1 MINFSIKP
9 SEFDRNQFD
18 FQSFW
23 EKYNIEIL
31 SHYLNTFPDRE
42 CLDLEKK
49 GFYQNSLKNSEV
61 NSFIKVIKKSKQVDF
76 SNLPDFNFNYT
87 DFENIGIAK
96 SYKKDSCFYELNI
109 YFFEILNSIFERIKL
124 NVASQLGSPWKV
136 LMVRIW
142 TTDSK
147 AKPQHMYGWHTDG
160 MPHEIF
166 KIMLYFNPLNDKN
179 GTLEIN
185 YNNSKKKFIS
195 SAPGSW
201 VLFKNSEV
209 FHRGVPPKVKS
220 KKFRVACEVTI
231 SRAFNYILTPRY
243 AGNTAHW
250 PKAPWNQAQIFNDSI
265 KKKSLRKITNN
276 NKLIRSV
283 NSIKDSLYRKLNRK
297 DRLFVKILTKIN
309 NF

>member
-31 SHYLNTFPDRE
+31 SHYLNTFPNRE
-42 CLDLEKK
+42 SLGLEKK

-61 NSFIKVIKKSKQVDF
+61 NSFIKIIKKSKQVDF

-185 YNNSKKKFIS
+185 YNNSKKNLFLAHLEVGFYSKIQRFFIE
-195 SAPGSW
+195 G
-201 VLFKNSEV
+201 
-209 FHRGVPPKVKS
+209 FHPK
-220 KKFRVACEVTI
+220 
-231 SRAFNYILTPRY
+231 
-243 AGNTAHW
+243 
-250 PKAPWNQAQIFNDSI
+250 
-265 KKKSLRKITNN
+265 
-276 NKLIRSV
+276 
-283 NSIKDSLYRKLNRK
+283 
-297 DRLFVKILTKIN
+297 
-309 NF
+309 